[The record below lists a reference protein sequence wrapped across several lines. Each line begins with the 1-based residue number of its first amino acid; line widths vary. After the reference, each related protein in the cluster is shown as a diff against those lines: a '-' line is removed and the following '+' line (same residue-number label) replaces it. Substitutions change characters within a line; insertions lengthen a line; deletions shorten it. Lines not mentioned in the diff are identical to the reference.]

1 MSNAMKR
8 HKLLWAVATA
18 GILTVVAGAIVVLAL
33 FGPSNPIA
41 TKASAAL
48 AAVRQWLH
56 GAATRVTTTQLVEAA
71 ALAWLVFLLALIL
84 LARSKPSKP
93 PAPHVEVSGANT
105 IPNVTQRHQAQM
117 TEAMPR
123 EIAPPLPIRSM
134 PGNEPADYQESAR
147 RARRTHSTSSLAE
160 ATAASNLAPEQRIE
174 LGEQIAHTALKS
186 AGCAVDQSRGHV
198 VALTGVSLAR
208 ERALRYGLFIVAE
221 DAGIAG
227 TNGNASRRVIAG
239 IAEEIIPSLARA
251 PTLGSEQ
258 CATLL
263 KLAVIQAMIDLR
275 QQSIRTATH
284 LEAVVAGV
292 LVVGS
297 VAHVVNIG
305 DCRTYVFRPGGGL
318 LPITPDHLAASYMME
333 NELLE
338 AEPFDTHAL
347 RDQIYPH
354 REYNQTAGDV
364 DTLEVTAYPGDLLL
378 LGSSG
383 LSEALPEPQI
393 EAILRAAPDSRS
405 AADLLACERTRQ
417 TGEHDFNVIVVRPLG
432 DGMAEFGIATSTARA
447 R

>member
-1 MSNAMKR
+1 MKR

-18 GILTVVAGAIVVLAL
+18 GILTVVAGAIIILAL

-41 TKASAAL
+41 AKTSAAL

-56 GAATRVTTTQLVEAA
+56 GASTHVTTTQLVEAA

-84 LARSKPSKP
+84 LARSKPSKQQ
-93 PAPHVEVSGANT
+93 APHAEVSSAIT
-105 IPNVTQRHQAQM
+105 VPNVTQRHQAQVA
-117 TEAMPR
+117 EAMPR
-123 EIAPPLPIRSM
+123 EIAPPLPIHPTPR
-134 PGNEPADYQESAR
+134 NAPADHQESAR
-147 RARRTHSTSSLAE
+147 RARRVRSTSGLAE
-160 ATAASNLAPEQRIE
+160 ATAASNLAPEQPVE
-174 LGEQIAHTALKS
+174 LGEQITHTALKS

-198 VALTGVSLAR
+198 VALTGVSLAH

-221 DAGIAG
+221 DTGIAG
-227 TNGNASRRVIAG
+227 TSGTASRRVIAG
-239 IAEEIIPSLARA
+239 IAEEMIPSLACA

-258 CATLL
+258 CAALL
-263 KLAVIQAMIDLR
+263 KLAVIRAMIDLH
-275 QQSIRTATH
+275 QQSIRTGTH
-284 LEAVVAGV
+284 LGAVVAGV
-292 LVVGS
+292 LVVGN

-318 LPITPDHLAASYMME
+318 LPITPDHLAVSYMME

-338 AEPFDTHAL
+338 AETFDAHAL

-354 REYNQTAGDV
+354 REYNQAVGDV
-364 DTLEVTAYPGDLLL
+364 DTLDVTAYPGDLLL
-378 LGSSG
+378 LGSPG

-405 AADLLACERTRQ
+405 AADLLACGQTSH

-432 DGMAEFGIATSTARA
+432 DGMAEFDIAASMTRA